1 MTVPTVLAAIKTLV
15 ANVAPTSGAAAHV
28 YAIPA
33 DVNSTAANGGLS
45 YTLPVGLVMQRIGN
59 DAGANSTGIWG
70 SGCFVHRYHVEI
82 MIGLALTS
90 VINEQVSKGK
100 LPTSVIMAPYE
111 SKAQLWLAAL
121 HTAVVANYTLS
132 GAVTIGLGGSV
143 IEDYRIGYLPW
154 ENPGM
159 FGLWCSLAI
168 EEPF

>member
-1 MTVPTVLAAIKTLV
+1 MTVTTTLAALKTLV
-15 ANVAPTSGAAAHV
+15 GNVAPSSGAAVNV

-33 DVNSTAANGGLS
+33 DVNSAATNGGLT
-45 YTLPVGLVMQRIGN
+45 YTMPVGLVMQRLGN
-59 DAGANSTGIWG
+59 DAAANSTGIWG

-82 MIGLALTS
+82 MIGLALSATL
-90 VINEQVSKGK
+90 NEQISKGK

-121 HTAVVANYTLS
+121 HTAVIANYTLS
-132 GAVTIGLGGSV
+132 STVTIGLGGSV

-168 EEPF
+168 EEPL

>member
-1 MTVPTVLAAIKTLV
+1 MTVTTTLEALKTLV
-15 ANVAPTSGAAAHV
+15 SNTTPSSGGAVNV
-28 YAIPA
+28 YAVPA
-33 DVNSTAANGGLS
+33 DVSQSAANGGIS
-45 YTLPVGLVMQRIGN
+45 YALPVGLVMQRLGN
-59 DAGANSTGIWG
+59 DAAQNSTGIWG

-82 MIGLALTS
+82 MIGLGLATT
-90 VINEQVSKGK
+90 INEQINRGK

-121 HTAVVANYTLS
+121 HAAVIANYTLS
-132 GAVTIGLGGSV
+132 GTVTIGLGGSV

-168 EEPF
+168 EEPI